1 MKLKSPVVFFR
12 QFPKILKICRKGTNL
27 QDKVENQNFEQRQAN
42 QSEKSKKSINNQT
55 LKQRRLRTNKN

>member
-42 QSEKSKKSINNQT
+42 QSEKSKKV
-55 LKQRRLRTNKN
+55 